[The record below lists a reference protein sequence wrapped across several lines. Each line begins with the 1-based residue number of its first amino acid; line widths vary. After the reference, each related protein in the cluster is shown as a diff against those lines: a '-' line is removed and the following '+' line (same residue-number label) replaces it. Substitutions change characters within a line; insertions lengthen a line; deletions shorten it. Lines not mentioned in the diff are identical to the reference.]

1 MCHRV
6 HQVSQQ
12 MEVVCVPTAG
22 RQRTGDRAAF
32 AGAMTNI
39 PEPSGSG
46 EKRVLMNARVQHIR
60 SIVERVHTAVTMV
73 YVPVDNAHAVES
85 SAQSVLGSNCRVIKE
100 TKTHSMCRFGMVARR
115 ARQHERATVRP
126 VEYGVNRRD
135 SAAGSATSGGIA
147 VGISRG
153 VAVKTRAR
161 NTRARRDLA
170 YVRSRVYRSEF
181 ILRRVAGIAGA
192 KRGSEGRAFEHV
204 VNGLE
209 AFGTLGVAVCLPV
222 KAKNRVA
229 IQKHASVYG
238 KTLDKKREMRYPAQ
252 SAETLSMS
260 QEQPSDE
267 IRNRLQSLEARVQ
280 DAMSVIH
287 AAQQPGGLYASETL
301 KRGPSLFEFALE
313 RLVYGP
319 GDLREDRATLSDML
333 VDAADTTPD
342 LLCTVMAD
350 GVIGWVNQRLADRLE
365 CPTDAFGDASFTD
378 FLKPAS
384 SDRFREAFA
393 RLVSGL
399 SPVQP
404 AEVLQFLHLLDA
416 SRQAVPVAA
425 LVVPVDSG
433 GERFVVVM
441 QDLSLNRVLLDELQE
456 SRDNYDALSET
467 ITEAI
472 LRIDEHMNIVFANSA
487 VRTTFGF
494 QPEDL
499 RGKPFSTLFPES
511 VYARNEGDFRKYFFV
526 DEADR
531 QDLGLDNTIEVLGNH
546 KHRGVAPMEISFGN
560 SKEYRGRTL
569 TCIIRD
575 ITQRKNVERRLRQLA
590 YHDQLTGLGNRELFE
605 SDMRKVLA
613 TPELFTAGYAAL
625 MFLDLDGFKQVNDT
639 VGHDAGDQL
648 LVQTASRLRKTL
660 RENDSVYRFG
670 GDEFVVLL
678 SFIHDR
684 KGAVVVANNILAE
697 IRRPFHLDL
706 AQESPV
712 SASVGVSVGIAILP
726 DDGKTIADVT
736 KAADLAMYSAKE
748 SGKNCYAFYDDALN
762 ERASGR
768 WKLEQG
774 IRRALEG
781 QEFTMYY
788 QPLVNSA
795 GTIIGAEALLR
806 WFSDEH
812 GQVSPGVF
820 MPVAEDTGMVVP
832 LGGWALET
840 ALHDAVSWPAASGTG
855 RVVSVN
861 LSPRQFDR
869 SDLLETIGRVLNRT
883 GLDPGRVILELTES
897 CIMTAP
903 EQSIATLQALKDRY
917 PGLSVAIDDFG
928 TGYSSLSYLTRL
940 PADVIKIDLSFVSNL
955 FSQSNEKIVGAI
967 INLGHSL
974 GLQIIAEGVET
985 AEQFAYFTDKNC
997 LAFQGYHFHRPLP
1010 LPDLHALMSL
1020 AES

>member
-1 MCHRV
+1 M
-6 HQVSQQ
+6 
-12 MEVVCVPTAG
+12 
-22 RQRTGDRAAF
+22 
-32 AGAMTNI
+32 
-39 PEPSGSG
+39 
-46 EKRVLMNARVQHIR
+46 
-60 SIVERVHTAVTMV
+60 
-73 YVPVDNAHAVES
+73 
-85 SAQSVLGSNCRVIKE
+85 RVI
-100 TKTHSMCRFGMVARR
+100 
-115 ARQHERATVRP
+115 
-126 VEYGVNRRD
+126 RD
-135 SAAGSATSGGIA
+135 SQHPAASPEREP
-147 VGISRG
+147 RG
-153 VAVKTRAR
+153 
-161 NTRARRDLA
+161 
-170 YVRSRVYRSEF
+170 
-181 ILRRVAGIAGA
+181 
-192 KRGSEGRAFEHV
+192 
-204 VNGLE
+204 
-209 AFGTLGVAVCLPV
+209 
-222 KAKNRVA
+222 
-229 IQKHASVYG
+229 
-238 KTLDKKREMRYPAQ
+238 
-252 SAETLSMS
+252 
-260 QEQPSDE
+260 
-267 IRNRLQSLEARVQ
+267 
-280 DAMSVIH
+280 
-287 AAQQPGGLYASETL
+287 
-301 KRGPSLFEFALE
+301 RGPSLFEVVLE
-313 RLVYGP
+313 VLVYGG
-319 GDLREDRATLSDML
+319 GDTSYDVGHIADML
-333 VDAADTTPD
+333 EQAADTTPD
-342 LLCTVMAD
+342 LLCTVTQTR
-350 GVIGWVNQRLADRLE
+350 VIGWANQRLADRLKYSAGVFR
-365 CPTDAFGDASFTD
+365 DAPFTE
-378 FLKPAS
+378 FLKPVS
-384 SDRFREAFA
+384 SDRFREGFS
-393 RLVSGL
+393 RLLSGHF
-399 SPVQP
+399 PMKP
-404 AEVLQFLHLLDA
+404 ADELQFLHLLDA
-416 SRQAVPVAA
+416 DRQPVPVAA
-425 LVVPVDSG
+425 LVVPVDTNR
-433 GERFVVVM
+433 ERFVVVM

-494 QPEDL
+494 QPDDL
-499 RGKPFSTLFPES
+499 RGEPFSILFPES

-526 DEADR
+526 DQADR
-531 QDLGLDNTIEVLGNH
+531 QDLGLEHTIEILGNH
-546 KHRGVAPMEISFGN
+546 KNRGVAPMEISFGN

-605 SDMRKVLA
+605 SDMRRVLG
-613 TPELFTAGYAAL
+613 TPELFEAGYAAL

-684 KGAVVVANNILAE
+684 RGAVVVANNILAE
-697 IRRPFHLDL
+697 IRRPFHLDV
-706 AQESPV
+706 AQESAV

-726 DDGKTIADVT
+726 DDGKTIADAT

-748 SGKNCYAFYDDALN
+748 SGKNCYAFYDDTLN

-774 IRRALEG
+774 IRRALER

-788 QPLVNSA
+788 QPLVNST

-806 WFSDEH
+806 WFSEQH

-840 ALHDAVSWPAASGTG
+840 ALHDAVSWPDSVGNG

-883 GLDPGRVILELTES
+883 GLDPRRVILELTES

-967 INLGHSL
+967 INLSHSL

-985 AEQFAYFTDKNC
+985 AEQFAYFADKNC

-1010 LPDLHALMSL
+1010 LQDLHALMSL